1 MMNRGLKAELR
12 ERALGV
18 INCSLKILQCSQNYR
33 LLLKMEILVGSRIF
47 SQVLDAWFLVEVVY
61 GKMLVARRLT
71 LVNARARKGKR
82 CARVLS
88 KTIRY
93 P

>member
-1 MMNRGLKAELR
+1 MGA
-12 ERALGV
+12 
-18 INCSLKILQCSQNYR
+18 
-33 LLLKMEILVGSRIF
+33 RIF

-71 LVNARARKGKR
+71 VVNARARKENR
-82 CARVLS
+82 CARVLA